1 MMNVEEI
8 DLLTVT
14 YVKNK
19 ILSAAKIGMNSTKI
33 AVPTKY
39 ANAVKNML
47 EKLGYGVS
55 VSAGATND
63 TQTFLVAYTY
73 PQLSSKECKTS
84 GGIGVITAENAHD
97 IATKNFKIG
106 EMVNGIAL
114 KIIHQAKKGI
124 NDSEN
129 IVKEKFTD
137 VYFVLD
143 EAVLEYLKGYQIYAY
158 LTEDGSEVIFKPS
171 KDK

>member
-1 MMNVEEI
+1 MNVEEI

-33 AVPTKY
+33 TVPTKY

-84 GGIGVITAENAHD
+84 GGIGIITAENAHD
-97 IATKNFKIG
+97 IAAKNFAIGSMLTEIVFKI
-106 EMVNGIAL
+106 V
-114 KIIHQAKKGI
+114 HQAKKGVS
-124 NDSEN
+124 DSQN
-129 IVKEKFTD
+129 IVKKKFTD

-143 EAVLEYLKGYQIYAY
+143 EAVRQ
-158 LTEDGSEVIFKPS
+158 P
-171 KDK
+171 

>member
-1 MMNVEEI
+1 MIDVEEI
-8 DLLTVT
+8 DLLTIT

-33 AVPTKY
+33 TVSAKY
-39 ANAVKNML
+39 ADTVKNML

-55 VSAGATND
+55 VSVVSAGETND

-84 GGIGVITAENAHD
+84 GGIGIITAENAHD
-97 IATKNFKIG
+97 IAAKNFAIGSMLTEIVFKI
-106 EMVNGIAL
+106 V
-114 KIIHQAKKGI
+114 HQAKKGVS
-124 NDSEN
+124 DSQN
-129 IVKEKFTD
+129 IVKKKFTD

-143 EAVLEYLKGYQIYAY
+143 EAVRQ
-158 LTEDGSEVIFKPS
+158 P
-171 KDK
+171 

>member
-1 MMNVEEI
+1 MMDAEEI

-33 AVPTKY
+33 AVPAKY
-39 ANAVKNML
+39 AKAVKNML

-97 IATKNFKIG
+97 IATKNFEIG
-106 EMVNGIAL
+106 EMVNGIVL
-114 KIIHQAKKGI
+114 KIIHQSKKGI

-129 IVKEKFTD
+129 IVKEKFTN

-143 EAVLEYLKGYQIYAY
+143 EAVLEYIKNYQIYAY
-158 LTEDGSEVIFKPS
+158 LTDDGSTVIFKPS
-171 KDK
+171 KDR